1 MSQIPDEIYLTVS
14 EVSQLL
20 KLSEL
25 TIYKY
30 IKDFNLP
37 AVQFGGHYRIPKSA
51 LELFIEEH
59 KVIRQ
64 EEYE

>member
-1 MSQIPDEIYLTVS
+1 MRYYTEHDFLTVK

-30 IKDFNLP
+30 IREGKLE
-37 AVQFGGHYRIPKSA
+37 AIEFGGHYRVGKTS
-51 LELFIEEH
+51 LSKFIESHIVEG
-59 KVIRQ
+59 KKPV
-64 EEYE
+64 